1 MLIDS
6 ENNMMNQHFSLHL
19 FGGRRFFLLILF
31 LVNFQ
36 IVQAVC
42 KHHEIPSSDPS
53 SSSTTLFI
61 SEGTLVSGKKQIY
74 VSTPKKEKAKKNYKR
89 KNVTTSK
96 KRNPKKEKLLFQKVE
111 NNHKTVSIF
120 IRNTP
125 SEKSLLAISDNDKQI
140 VRPNQHTMKFLLFE
154 SENKTPVLVHLL
166 DIFLKKTHKDQW
178 FSNLRFFQN
187 FNRPPPF
194 LKRAAV

>member
-1 MLIDS
+1 
-6 ENNMMNQHFSLHL
+6 MMNQHFSLHL
-19 FGGRRFFLLILF
+19 FGGRRFFLLIFL

-42 KHHEIPSSDPS
+42 KHNEISSSNSDPS
-53 SSSTTLFI
+53 STALFI
-61 SEGTLVSGKKQIY
+61 SEGTVVSGIEQIY
-74 VSTPKKEKAKKNYKR
+74 ASTPKREKIKKNFKR
-89 KNVTTSK
+89 KNFTTSN
-96 KRNPKKEKLLFQKVE
+96 KRKSKKEKIFSQRVE
-111 NNHKTVSIF
+111 NSHKAVSIF

-140 VRPNQHTMKFLLFE
+140 VRPNQHTMKFFLLGF
-154 SENKTPVLVHLL
+154 ENKTPALVSLL

-178 FSNLRFFQN
+178 FSNLIVFQS

-194 LKRAAV
+194 LKRAAI